1 LRAVLPSEVRVT
13 SATHPLSGRVVP
25 ARSFKRLNGELLLVI
40 ELPDG
45 SPGTIP
51 AGATD
56 VLGWAEVSGPPV
68 VLDAGG
74 WRRLRELVVMLAAR
88 EGAGR

>member
-1 LRAVLPSEVRVT
+1 MLPCEVRVI
-13 SATHPLSGRVVP
+13 SATHPLSGRQVA
-25 ARSFKRLNGELLLVI
+25 ARSFKRLNGVLLLVI

-51 AGATD
+51 ADATD
-56 VLGWAEVSGPPV
+56 VLGPAEVAGLAV

-74 WRRLRELVVMLAAR
+74 WRRLRELVVAL
-88 EGAGR
+88 AGR

>member
-13 SATHPLSGRVVP
+13 SATHPLSGRVVS

-40 ELPDG
+40 GLPDG

-56 VLGWAEVSGPPV
+56 VLGLAEVSGPPV

-74 WRRLRELVVMLAAR
+74 WRRLRELVVMLAVRDGAAR
-88 EGAGR
+88 

>member
-1 LRAVLPSEVRVT
+1 MLPCEVRVS
-13 SATHPLSGRVVP
+13 SATHPLSGRVVA

-56 VLGWAEVSGPPV
+56 VLGPAGVSGPAV

-74 WRRLRELVVMLAAR
+74 WRRLRELVVMLAVR
-88 EGAGR
+88 DGAGR

>member
-1 LRAVLPSEVRVT
+1 M
-13 SATHPLSGRVVP
+13 THPLAGCLVA

-56 VLGWAEVSGPPV
+56 VLGSAEAGGLPV
-68 VLDAGG
+68 VLDARG
-74 WRRLRELVVMLAAR
+74 WRRLRELVAALAGPAG
-88 EGAGR
+88 EGR